1 MNKIFKTL
9 SIIALSAIITFASS
23 SAAFAATPK
32 NDLNIIA
39 TASSDSRVITT
50 YHIIKTYYNSNGTQV
65 NKEDYWES
73 ALAIDRHQSKPD
85 PDRIISFKVIMDEK
99 ILLDDDGRYYTM
111 KVYEVKFI

>member
-32 NDLNIIA
+32 NDLNTIA